1 MTNWIERLSIGRT
14 KDLMARAA
22 AEYAIAELTAAL
34 QRKPGVRLVAA
45 TGASQLEFLEYVT
58 SAPGVDWKRVEL
70 FHLDE
75 YIGFGIDHPA
85 SFARYIKERIID
97 KTGIVKFHLLDGS
110 ANPDE
115 TIRSANEAI
124 SSAAVDLAFVG
135 IGENGH
141 LAFNDPPA
149 DFETE
154 DPYIIVNLDDAC
166 RRQQVGEGWFRSIE
180 DVPSRAI
187 SMSVRQILKAE
198 SIVCTVPDERKAKA
212 LEAAILGPVTPD
224 VPASILRNH
233 RKVSFF
239 VDAPAAK
246 LLVAGAAGTE

>member
-1 MTNWIERLSIGRT
+1 MTKWIEQVSISRT
-14 KDLMARAA
+14 KDLMAQAA
-22 AEYAIAELTAAL
+22 ASYATAELTAAL
-34 QRKPGVRLVAA
+34 QKKSTARLVAA

-58 SAPGVDWKRVEL
+58 STPGLDWKRVEL

-85 SFARYIKERIID
+85 SFSRYIKERIID
-97 KTGIVKFHLLDGS
+97 RTGIVKFHLLYGAPS
-110 ANPDE
+110 AEE

-124 SSAAVDLAFVG
+124 RSAPIDVAFVG

-149 DFETE
+149 DFEIE
-154 DPYIIVNLDDAC
+154 DPYIIVNLDEAC
-166 RRQQVGEGWFRSIE
+166 RRQQVGEGWFKSIE

-212 LEAAILGPVTPD
+212 LKAAILGPVTPD

-233 RKVSFF
+233 GKVRFF
-239 VDAPAAK
+239 IDAPAAQ
-246 LLVAGAAGTE
+246 LLVEGAAAE

>member
-1 MTNWIERLSIGRT
+1 MTKWIEQVSIGRT

-22 AEYAIAELTAAL
+22 ASYAVAELTAAL
-34 QRKPGVRLVAA
+34 QRKPTVRLVAA
-45 TGASQLEFLEYVT
+45 TGASQIEFLEYVT
-58 SAPGVDWKRVEL
+58 STPGVEWKRVEL

-75 YIGFGIDHPA
+75 YIGFGVDHPA

-97 KTGIVKFHLLDGS
+97 RTGIVKFHLLDGL

-115 TIRSANEAI
+115 AIRSANEAI
-124 SSAAVDLAFVG
+124 RSAPIDLAFVG

-166 RRQQVGEGWFRSIE
+166 RRQQVGEGWFKSIE
-180 DVPSRAI
+180 DVPRRAI

-198 SIVCTVPDERKAKA
+198 SIVCTVPDKRKAQA
-212 LEAAILGPVTPD
+212 LKAAILGPVTRD

-233 RKVSFF
+233 SKVKFF
-239 VDAPAAK
+239 IDAAAAE
-246 LLVAGAAGTE
+246 LLVENAAAAE